1 MTITLAFDVYGT
13 LINTDGVAITL
24 RKHIGDKATEFSRTW
39 REKQLEYTFRRGLMR
54 NYEPFDTCIKNALD
68 YTSSYFKV
76 ALNQKAKDELIN
88 AYNNLPTF
96 HDVESSLA
104 ILNSTGFRIFALS
117 NGSANTVELLL
128 NNANIRSYFLDI
140 VSVDEIKSY
149 KPNPDVYSHFL
160 TRAEALR
167 ENAWLI
173 SSNPFDV
180 IGAVSYGMRAAWIKR
195 SAEALFDPWE
205 IEPTL
210 TLNGLSNLAEQ
221 INQLCK
227 LPNPYSSGTR

>member
-13 LINTDGVAITL
+13 LINTDGVVVTL
-24 RKHIGDKATEFSRTW
+24 RKHIGDIAPQFSRTW

-54 NYEPFDTCIKNALD
+54 NYEPFDTCVKNALD
-68 YTSSYFKV
+68 YASSYFNIT
-76 ALNQKAKDELIN
+76 LNQKTKDELIN
-88 AYNNLPTF
+88 AYNNLSAF
-96 HDVESSLA
+96 DDVESGLA
-104 ILNSTGFRIFALS
+104 SLNSAGFRIFAFS
-117 NGSANTVELLL
+117 NGSPDTVELLL

-160 TRAEALR
+160 TRADALR
-167 ENAWLI
+167 ESTWLV

-180 IGAVSYGMRAAWIKR
+180 IGAVSYGMQAAWIKR
-195 SAEALFDPWE
+195 SAESLFDPWG

-210 TLNGLSNLAEQ
+210 TVNGLSNLAEQ

-227 LPNPYSSGTR
+227 PPNPSSETH

>member
-13 LINTDGVAITL
+13 LINTDGVALAL

-149 KPNPDVYSHFL
+149 KPNPDVYRHFL
-160 TRAEALR
+160 TRAEALK

-195 SAEALFDPWE
+195 SAEALFDPWG

-221 INQLCK
+221 INQFCK
-227 LPNPYSSGTR
+227 LPNPSPKRDA

>member
-39 REKQLEYTFRRGLMR
+39 REKQLEYPFRRGLMR
-54 NYEPFDTCIKNALD
+54 NYEPFDACIKNALD
-68 YTSSYFKV
+68 FTSSYFKV

-88 AYNNLPTF
+88 AYNNLSTF

-167 ENAWLI
+167 ENSWLI

-195 SAEALFDPWE
+195 SAEALFDPWG